1 MANVTVDE
9 VKNII
14 DTTLPDADVTAF
26 ISTATAVLDEAYSGY
41 TVSTALRKEVERWF
55 TAHLIAST
63 REQQLTEAKAGSASA
78 KFQGKTGMNL
88 SSTFYGQNALIV
100 DTTGALA
107 GLGGKT
113 IGIISLE
120 DE

>member
-14 DTTLPDADVTAF
+14 DTTLDTADIEAY
-26 ISTATAVLDEAYSGY
+26 ISTATAVLDNAYTGY
-41 TVSTALRKEVERWF
+41 TVSTALRKEVERWL

-88 SSTFYGQNALIV
+88 YSTFYGQNAISI

-113 IGIISLE
+113 INITSLE
-120 DE
+120 ED